1 MLQVIEKD
9 RLIDCSISLPRALY
23 ERRVNQYRLIPS
35 RAKIANFFHFCHRYC
50 GRLTTNRLGSLDN
63 GYNTANISL

>member
-35 RAKIANFFHFCHRYC
+35 RAKVANFFHFLSI
-50 GRLTTNRLGSLDN
+50 GIAAD
-63 GYNTANISL
+63 